1 MKKILSVI
9 LSLGL
14 VLFIGCS
21 PMNADSSDG
30 NSTTNSSQQAKCSH
44 DYRLISSTATC
55 TQDGEEI
62 FECRYCYQQNIKNA
76 QAVGHSY
83 NKNVCS
89 ACGNTITDISQL
101 NYEQIDELYDALFY
115 VCPYTVDSDTLS
127 ASRTLYTS
135 ARKQVED
142 CTNALNAAKNQR
154 PVRVYN
160 SATGQWEYQI
170 NQKLIDD
177 AQDDLDEAESF
188 FALCED
194 SYLFNCK
201 GFAWELALTHIK
213 SKKASNAS
221 LKEKLAIFGAT
232 QLLSMDSESTK
243 MPDWYDDIILS
254 IKTIIGIDITAQ

>member
-1 MKKILSVI
+1 M
-9 LSLGL
+9 
-14 VLFIGCS
+14 
-21 PMNADSSDG
+21 
-30 NSTTNSSQQAKCSH
+30 
-44 DYRLISSTATC
+44 
-55 TQDGEEI
+55 
-62 FECRYCYQQNIKNA
+62 
-76 QAVGHSY
+76 
-83 NKNVCS
+83 
-89 ACGNTITDISQL
+89 
-101 NYEQIDELYDALFY
+101 
-115 VCPYTVDSDTLS
+115 
-127 ASRTLYTS
+127 
-135 ARKQVED
+135 
-142 CTNALNAAKNQR
+142 
-154 PVRVYN
+154 YN

>member
-160 SATGQWEYQI
+160 SATGQWVTLSGPVYRYDFDFSG
-170 NQKLIDD
+170 NQ
-177 AQDDLDEAESF
+177 F
-188 FALCED
+188 LCEQ
-194 SYLFNCK
+194 
-201 GFAWELALTHIK
+201 I
-213 SKKASNAS
+213 
-221 LKEKLAIFGAT
+221 
-232 QLLSMDSESTK
+232 
-243 MPDWYDDIILS
+243 
-254 IKTIIGIDITAQ
+254 